1 MRVLVAGATGA
12 IGRPLVAALIE
23 AGHEVLATSRSEDR
37 AGESRALGAEPVVL
51 DALDEDSVEA
61 AVAGGRPD
69 AIVNQLTAIPKGL
82 DPRKIQAA
90 FEATNRLR
98 RTGTANLMAAAARHD
113 VRRVVA
119 QSIAFAYRS
128 TGRDLWT
135 ETDQLDTAQG
145 EIVRAVAELERQ
157 TLETP
162 GVEGIVLRYG
172 FFYGPGTSYAAS
184 DGPGAQDVRKRRF
197 PIVGKGGGVWS
208 WIHVEDA
215 ASATVAALE
224 RGAPG
229 IYNVVDDDPAP
240 LREWLP
246 AYAEALGAKP
256 PLRAPKLIARLVA
269 GAQAVHFATALQGA
283 SNAKVKGALGWE
295 PAHAS
300 WRQGFREAAG

>member
-1 MRVLVAGATGA
+1 MKVLVAGATGA
-12 IGRPLVAALIE
+12 IGRPLVTALVT
-23 AGHEVLATSRSEDR
+23 AGHEVLAASRSQDR
-37 AGESRALGAEPVVL
+37 AGELRALGAEPVVL
-51 DALDEDSVEA
+51 DALDEDSVES
-61 AVAGGRPD
+61 AVAASRAD
-69 AIVNQLTAIPKGL
+69 AIVNQLTAIPKAL

-98 RTGTANLMAAAARHD
+98 RTGTANLMAAAARHE

-119 QSIAFAYRS
+119 QSVAFAYRS

-145 EIVRAVAELERQ
+145 DIVRALADLERQ

-162 GVEGIVLRYG
+162 GVDGIVLRYG

-184 DGPGAQDVRKRRF
+184 DGPAAQDVRRRRF

-208 WIHVEDA
+208 WIHVDDA
-215 ASATVAALE
+215 ASATVAAIE

-246 AYAEALGAKP
+246 AYAESLGAKP
-256 PLRAPKLIARLVA
+256 PLRVPRLIARFAA
-269 GAQAVHFATALQGA
+269 GPQAVHYATTLQGA

-295 PAHAS
+295 PAHPS